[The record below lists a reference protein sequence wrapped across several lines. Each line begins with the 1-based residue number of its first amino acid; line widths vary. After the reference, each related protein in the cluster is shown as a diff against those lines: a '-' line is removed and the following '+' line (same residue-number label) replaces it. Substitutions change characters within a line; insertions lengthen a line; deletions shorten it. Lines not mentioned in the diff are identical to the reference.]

1 MTRPVV
7 AADAAQILVNLAWI
21 PNPPNETEDSIIQ
34 RLEVPN
40 SISVI
45 DDDSKSV
52 VMAIVYPDVPEVKV
66 IWWIG
71 PPESHF
77 PDRMVALTGWVEVIL
92 GRWPMSRPWRFFGDT
107 ADKVLAARWVDEVRE
122 RDGPAI
128 VTVGTSPNNFRHFE
142 GESTIG
148 EVARALGVHGGA

>member
-1 MTRPVV
+1 MTRPAV
-7 AADAAQILVNLAWI
+7 AADAPQILINLAWI

-40 SISVI
+40 AISVI
-45 DDDSKSV
+45 DDGSKSV
-52 VMAIVYPDVPEVKV
+52 VMAVIYPDEPGVSV

-77 PDRMVALTGWVEVIL
+77 PDRMGALKGFVEEVL
-92 GRWPMSRPWRFFGDT
+92 KRWPMSRPWRFYGDT
-107 ADKVLAARWVDEVRE
+107 AEEVLATRWRAEV
-122 RDGPAI
+122 GQNI
-128 VTVGTSPNNFRHFE
+128 VTVRTSPNNRHQFQ

-148 EVARALGVHGGA
+148 EVARALGVRGGA

>member
-1 MTRPVV
+1 MTRPAV
-7 AADAAQILVNLAWI
+7 ATDAPQILINLAWI

-40 SISVI
+40 AISVI

-52 VMAIVYPDVPEVKV
+52 MMGIVYPDEPGVSA

-77 PDRMVALTGWVEVIL
+77 PDRMVALTGFVEEVL
-92 GRWPMSRPWRFFGDT
+92 KRWPMSMPWRFYGDT
-107 ADKVLAARWVDEVRE
+107 AEEVLANRWRAEVKAPG
-122 RDGPAI
+122 GPDI
-128 VTVGTSPNNFRHFE
+128 VTVRTSSNNVHQCQ

-148 EVARALGVHGGA
+148 EVARALGVRGAP

>member
-1 MTRPVV
+1 MTRPVT

-92 GRWPMSRPWRFFGDT
+92 ARWPMSRPWRVFGDT
-107 ADKVLAARWVDEVRE
+107 ADKVLAARWIAEV
-122 RDGPAI
+122 GQGI
-128 VTVGTSPNNFRHFE
+128 VKVRTSPNNFRHFE

-148 EVARALGVHGGA
+148 AVARALGVHGGGA

>member
-7 AADAAQILVNLAWI
+7 AADAGQILINLAWI
-21 PNPPNETEDSIIQ
+21 PNPPNEDEDSIIQ

-40 SISVI
+40 SIAVI

-52 VMAIVYPDVPEVKV
+52 VMAVVYPNEPGVSV

-77 PDRMVALTGWVEVIL
+77 PDRMVALTGFVEEVL
-92 GRWPMSRPWRFFGDT
+92 ERWPMSMPWRFYGDT
-107 ADKVLAARWVDEVRE
+107 AEEVLANRWRAEV
-122 RDGPAI
+122 GQNI
-128 VTVGTSPNNFRHFE
+128 VTVRTSPNNFRQFQ

-148 EVARALGVHGGA
+148 EVARALGVRGGA